1 MTPAMESVLRAMQ
14 RIEAAEAKLDTIRI
28 AAAMGSNH
36 EVAVALHHLERRH
49 QMVSCRETVENGK
62 KCALWALTGIGM
74 KWLLGPTA
82 GNTGTVADLVQEIK
96 AEQDAA
102 IALGNARILGDSRV
116 AIVDEIL
123 ASTEARLA
131 EFGQKPGA
139 GTQAESPRHKA
150 TPLTLTIRDDGTLL
164 IVADGGLVHLAL
176 TAGQTSQLGRFLKGT
191 AGVWECPFSFHD

>member
-82 GNTGTVADLVQEIK
+82 GNTATVADLVQEIK

-102 IALGNARILGDSRV
+102 ASHGLPEASKTPPMPPVKPARQPWS
-116 AIVDEIL
+116 
-123 ASTEARLA
+123 
-131 EFGQKPGA
+131 KPTPSA
-139 GTQAESPRHKA
+139 DQPTPSPRLS
-150 TPLTLTIRDDGTLL
+150 LTLGDDGTLE
-164 IVADGGLVHLAL
+164 IVVADTGFSMLL
-176 TAGQTSQLGRFLKGT
+176 TPGQTSQLGRFLKGT